1 MRVFTVFETGT
12 VNVLKAYQIPFLYV
26 YKKTRKFFGKR
37 ESVNQSISELEI
49 IDQQKVGV
57 WGLRGV
63 QVHPSYPLPYG
74 PAAAAEM

>member
-1 MRVFTVFETGT
+1 MSCRHTKSPFYTFTRR
-12 VNVLKAYQIPFLYV
+12 LKH
-26 YKKTRKFFGKR
+26 FFGKR

-49 IDQQKVGV
+49 IDQQKVDV

-63 QVHPSYPLPYG
+63 QAHPSYPLPYG